1 MSFTRPLSRGL
12 LAVVAAL
19 SAVVVAVV
27 VVGVVLIAGHTSKG
41 SVAASHEKVISK
53 SGSTPAKPLPPV
65 SMRIAHL
72 KHGTLP
78 FAKPLHVQVTNGAL
92 SSVKVVQ
99 AGDGVILGAFNKTRT
114 RWHSAA
120 PLPPSSQLH
129 ATIKYADLAHHTTKR
144 SVKITTPTV
153 TSHFSDEVSPS
164 GGATVGVAEPISVSF
179 DQDIPTSRR
188 AAVERGL
195 TVTATPAVVG
205 AWHWMSDD
213 VVNYRPPSYW
223 KPGTKI
229 TVTSD
234 LQGADLGHGVW
245 GEVGKHQATFKI
257 GASHVSEV
265 DQATETMK
273 VYDNGKLIKTF
284 PDSTGRGQYPT
295 MDGIHIVLSKQ
306 SVIEMNSATVGIPKG
321 NPDYYDE
328 TVYWDARISNG
339 GEFVHAAPWSVGSQG
354 HVNVSHGCV
363 NLSTENAEWFYNWA
377 QNGDVVDIF
386 NGVRAPELGDAGT
399 ADWNMSWKAWLKGDA
414 DPSPAAVALTPRTPR
429 DYEPNF
435 TPHDKAAAKR
445 AAKKA
450 AKHHG
455 GKHHGATKSGSSS
468 SSSSPS
474 W

>member
-1 MSFTRPLSRGL
+1 MSFTRPFSRGL
-12 LAVVAAL
+12 LAAVAAL
-19 SAVVVAVV
+19 AAVVVAVV
-27 VVGVVLIAGHTSKG
+27 VVGVVLIAGHNSKG
-41 SVAASHEKVISK
+41 SAASSHEKVIS
-53 SGSTPAKPLPPV
+53 GSTPTKPLPPV
-65 SMRIAHL
+65 AMEIVDL

-78 FAKPLHVQVTNGAL
+78 YAKPLHVHVTNGAL

-99 AGDGVILGAFNKTRT
+99 AGDGVIVGTFNQTRT

-129 ATIKYADLAHHTTKR
+129 ATIKYADLAHHTTRR
-144 SVKITTPTV
+144 SVKITTPGV
-153 TSHFSDEVSPS
+153 KSHFSDEISPS
-164 GGATVGVAEPISVSF
+164 GGATVGVAEPISVTF
-179 DQDIPTSRR
+179 DQDIPTDRR

-195 TVTATPAVVG
+195 TVTTSPAVVG
-205 AWHWMSDD
+205 AWHWMSDN
-213 VVNYRPPSYW
+213 VVHYRPPSYW
-223 KPGTKI
+223 KSGTK
-229 TVTSD
+229 VKVSSD
-234 LQGADLGHGVW
+234 LQGVDLGHGVW
-245 GEVGKHQATFKI
+245 GEVGKHQTAFKI
-257 GASHVSEV
+257 GASHISEV

-295 MDGIHIVLSKQ
+295 MDGVHIVLSKQ

-328 TVYWDARISNG
+328 TVYWDSRISNG

-354 HVNVSHGCV
+354 HANVSHGCV

-377 QNGDVVDIF
+377 QVGDVVDIY
-386 NGVRAPELGDAGT
+386 NGVRPPDAGDAGT
-399 ADWNMSWKAWLKGDA
+399 SDWNMSWKQWLKGDA
-414 DPSPAAVALTPRTPR
+414 DPSPAAVALHPRSPR

-435 TPHDKAAAKR
+435 IPESKAAKR

-455 GKHHGATKSGSSS
+455 KHHAAKKHAGSASSS
-468 SSSSPS
+468 G
-474 W
+474 